1 MATLRIRTF
10 RALISGAGGASG
22 IAAGFRGG
30 RPRGFFSSTL
40 SAVIAALRTRG
51 FFTGGGASGIA
62 SALDLE

>member
-1 MATLRIRTF
+1 MATFLMRTF
-10 RALISGAGGASG
+10 RALISGTGGASG

-51 FFTGGGASGIA
+51 FFTGGGLLVLLL
-62 SALDLE
+62 ALDLE